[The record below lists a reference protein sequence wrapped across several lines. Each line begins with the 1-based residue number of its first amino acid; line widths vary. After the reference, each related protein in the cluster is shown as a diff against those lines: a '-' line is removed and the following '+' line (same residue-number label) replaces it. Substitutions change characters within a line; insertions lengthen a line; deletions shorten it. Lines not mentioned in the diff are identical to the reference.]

1 MTTLLL
7 YMSTPRPCPT
17 WLRERAEKLAREK
30 DITFATALR
39 WIARGRRKKKHT
51 PAPTVAIL
59 ERQKLF

>member
-1 MTTLLL
+1 MTPLLL
-7 YMSTPRPCPT
+7 VMSTPRRCPI

-30 DITFATALR
+30 NITFATALR
-39 WIARGRRKKKHT
+39 WLARGRRNKQPA